1 MCRLFSIALLLSLS
15 ATLALAQTTQTSSIP
30 VTDKLGPI
38 TFIGY
43 SYMQADGLPPTVQS
57 TAFNNN
63 GTFGDR
69 KGLQGMVSENT
80 YYLTKRFGITADFSF
95 NQRTRTFTTPTAGG
109 TGVLQN
115 SLGTRV
121 INILGG
127 PQVRFPTH
135 TRATPFVRAL
145 FGVANTRFLA
155 AAQQTIPGGFFTN
168 TFDTSSTDFAM
179 ALGGGLDVSLNG
191 RIGFRVFQID
201 YNPVFLRDRTINITG
216 LNGVVQ
222 TQTLESNRQDNIRI
236 GFGVLIR

>member
-1 MCRLFSIALLLSLS
+1 MRKLFFVALLLALS
-15 ATLALAQTTQTSSIP
+15 ATLSLAQTTSTSTIP

-43 SYMQADGLPPTVQS
+43 SYMQAEGLPPTVQS
-57 TAFNNN
+57 TPFNN
-63 GTFGDR
+63 TSFSDR

-80 YYLTKRFGITADFSF
+80 YYLTHHFGITIDFSF

-155 AAQQTIPGGFFTN
+155 AAQETIPGGFFTN

-191 RIGFRVFQID
+191 RIGVRVFQID
-201 YNPVFLRDRTINITG
+201 YNPVFLRNHLINVVG
-216 LNGVVQ
+216 QGGAVQVQ
-222 TQTLESNRQDNIRI
+222 TLDSNRQDNIRI
-236 GFGVLIR
+236 GFGILIR